1 MASLLTDAEKTDLQ
15 SALSDV
21 HDTFARNIYVYV
33 EEGGATAPEELNF
46 NPLYGRKKD
55 ASEIS
60 SNISLTKY
68 TYAARIYYESKQN
81 EDIVDGKG
89 QMNLTASE
97 GKVRIKVKSEAY
109 EKIKICSRIEV
120 DDNLYVVDGDAKVIG
135 PFDAQFYSIYL
146 KREN

>member
-33 EEGGATAPEELNF
+33 EQGGATAPEELNF

-55 ASEIS
+55 TSKIS

-68 TYAARIYYESKQN
+68 TYAARIFYENRQK

-97 GKVRIKVKSEAY
+97 GKIRVKVKSEAY